1 MNRLDQRMARK
12 PDPPKPRTFVRVC
25 KVCGD
30 PFDSTRDDRD
40 TCYDCRPFKRS
51 PNQLKQDKE
60 DTDA

>member
-1 MNRLDQRMARK
+1 MARK